1 MSYSFKKILALLI
14 TKRCVKN
21 FVQGEKPLSDTELGR
36 ELDIPMRLM
45 RLILFDL
52 VEAGILIEI
61 KNDQGQVTYY
71 QPARS
76 VEALTIQ
83 YVIERLEKKGDDNIP
98 IKQTD
103 DLKDLK
109 QRLEA
114 FHELMAKSRPN
125 APLKDI

>member
-83 YVIERLEKKGDDNIP
+83 YVIERLEKKAGI
-98 IKQTD
+98 
-103 DLKDLK
+103 L
-109 QRLEA
+109 R
-114 FHELMAKSRPN
+114 R
-125 APLKDI
+125 

>member
-1 MSYSFKKILALLI
+1 VSYSFKKILALLI

-61 KNDQGQVTYY
+61 NNDQG
-71 QPARS
+71 PARS